1 MVIGQ
6 VINLPCSTNYLLEDE
21 MALFPIHSNFER
33 DFVIQLVPVDTE
45 DTMDQVAEKCAHHS
59 LNRRV
64 RPQAGKILRV
74 RRHCDGELFPR
85 DMIVANAGLRPTETL
100 DIIFSDN

>member
-1 MVIGQ
+1 
-6 VINLPCSTNYLLEDE
+6 

-59 LNRRV
+59 IDRRV
-64 RPQAGKILRV
+64 RAQEGKVLRV
-74 RRHCDGELFPR
+74 RNHSDGTLFPR
-85 DMIVANAGLRPTETL
+85 DMTVADSGIRPTETL
-100 DIIFSDN
+100 DILFMDS

>member
-1 MVIGQ
+1 
-6 VINLPCSTNYLLEDE
+6 

-59 LNRRV
+59 INRRV
-64 RPQAGKILRV
+64 RPQPGKVLRV
-74 RRHCDGELFPR
+74 RKHEDGTLFPR
-85 DMIVANAGLRPTETL
+85 DMTIADSGIRPTETL
-100 DIIFSDN
+100 DILFMDS